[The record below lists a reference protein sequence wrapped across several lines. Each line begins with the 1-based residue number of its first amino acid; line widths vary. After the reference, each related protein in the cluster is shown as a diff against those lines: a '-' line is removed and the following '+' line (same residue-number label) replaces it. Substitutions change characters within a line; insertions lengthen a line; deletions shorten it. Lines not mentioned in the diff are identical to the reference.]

1 MGVAVSQP
9 VKITTYGCKEYL
21 CRVGLLEG
29 SLEFQEVWPRRITI
43 AEIQRAVAE
52 RFDVSPD
59 VMTSASTTREDTQPR
74 QVSMYLAGL
83 LTTKSKTEIAR
94 RHGKRDHTTVVAAFS
109 TVKKLM
115 RADPEFRSDVMQARK
130 AVVG

>member
-1 MGVAVSQP
+1 VTQL

-21 CRVGLLEG
+21 CRAGLLEG

-52 RFDVSPD
+52 RFDVSLD
-59 VMTSASTTREDTQPR
+59 VMTSACRTREEVRPR
-74 QVSMYLAGL
+74 QVSMYLARI
-83 LTTKSKTEIAR
+83 LTPKPLTEIAR
-94 RHGKRDHTTVVAAFS
+94 RHGNRDHATVVAAFT

-115 RADPEFRSDVMQARK
+115 RADPEFRADVMQARK